1 MVSIFKFE
9 DLVCHEEI
17 FQKFIQL
24 SKRRKN
30 DVVKYFK
37 ELVSIDYAPTNPVK
51 EDSQQKYVFHSMLV
65 NLDDVKTIYDFF
77 KEFQDEFTTSSL
89 AI

>member
-1 MVSIFKFE
+1 M
-9 DLVCHEEI
+9 
-17 FQKFIQL
+17 
-24 SKRRKN
+24 
-30 DVVKYFK
+30 
-37 ELVSIDYAPTNPVK
+37 
-51 EDSQQKYVFHSMLV
+51 EDSQQKYIFHSMLV

>member
-1 MVSIFKFE
+1 
-9 DLVCHEEI
+9 
-17 FQKFIQL
+17 
-24 SKRRKN
+24 
-30 DVVKYFK
+30 
-37 ELVSIDYAPTNPVK
+37 
-51 EDSQQKYVFHSMLV
+51 MLV